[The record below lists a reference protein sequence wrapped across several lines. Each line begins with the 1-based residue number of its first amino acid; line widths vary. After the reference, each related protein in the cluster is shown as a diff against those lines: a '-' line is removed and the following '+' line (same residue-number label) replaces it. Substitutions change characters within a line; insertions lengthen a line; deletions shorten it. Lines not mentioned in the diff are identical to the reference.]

1 MKKVK
6 SLFVIVSFTLL
17 MSCGN
22 KTKVEESCLCEKL
35 IKKTNYTYSYQGQPY
50 TGICKTRD
58 QHDSLLE
65 RKEFKN
71 GYLINSFI
79 REKQGDKYVNVHNM
93 TYDNLK
99 SVNGF
104 TIDYTVNGYANFV
117 IKIEEFKEGKQ
128 ITNLGIEGLTSGS
141 FYLQNWIDGKTIL
154 KDDGGTGD
162 YKTDFISFLE
172 KVKEVDP
179 RFEYFVK

>member
-1 MKKVK
+1 MKIIR
-6 SLFVIVSFTLL
+6 SLLVVASFAFLI
-17 MSCGN
+17 SCGS
-22 KTKVEESCLCEKL
+22 KAPVEEACLCEKL
-35 IKKTNYTYSYQGQPY
+35 NKKSNYTYSYQGQSY
-50 TGICKTRD
+50 TGICKTKD

-71 GYLINSFI
+71 GFLINSFI
-79 REKQGDKYVNVHNM
+79 REKHGDKYVNVHNM

-104 TIDYTVNGYANFV
+104 TIKYTSNSYANFV
-117 IKIEEFKEGKQ
+117 HSVVEFKEGKQ
-128 ITNLGIEGLTSGS
+128 ICDLSIEGITSGS
-141 FYLQNWIDGKTIL
+141 FYLYNNMDLETSL
-154 KDDGGTGD
+154 KDEGSTGD

-172 KVKEVDP
+172 KVKKVDN